1 MNLSDAEFYSIAEA
15 KAKFSKVIDDSKNH
29 DVIITKN
36 GIPISVVMNYDKFVK
51 LMEFVEEIKDLS
63 LFDLEDFD
71 KFKDIQKFFK
81 DFDY

>member
-15 KAKFSKVIDDSKNH
+15 KAKFSKVIDDSKGH
-29 DVIITKN
+29 DIIITRN
-36 GIPISVVMNYDKFVK
+36 GIPISVVINYDKFVK
-51 LMEFVEEIKDLS
+51 IMEFVEEIKDLS
-63 LFDLEDFD
+63 LFDVEDFD

>member
-15 KAKFSKVIDDSKNH
+15 KAKFSKVIDDSKDH
-29 DVIITKN
+29 DIIITKN
-36 GIPISVVMNYDKFVK
+36 GIPISVVINYDKFVK
-51 LMEFVEEIKDLS
+51 IMEFVEEIKDLS
-63 LFDLEDFD
+63 LFDVDDFD

>member
-15 KAKFSKVIDDSKNH
+15 KAKFSKVIDDSKDH

-71 KFKDIQKFFK
+71 KFKEIQKFFK